1 MVVSSAPSL
10 QSNNFRFSEQ
20 HLDSGVYGVRGC
32 GGCATGLRTQR
43 RRRRAS
49 SAYAINTRI
58 LVPNFFRVRGLVHAL
73 RASLFVR
80 IVAVPVSEPEP
91 SLAGLGPAR
100 DGGHLP
106 KRLRHQGR
114 VFGAGS
120 IPWVWRTTTSS
131 SPICMA
137 WDWII
142 WSWAVILASSAVTS
156 FSSLSVVLVG
166 ISGTKTRHEPFTF
179 SPANAPAFSLR
190 RIVSGETSNCALA
203 WRMLKPDFCKVPTSS
218 LPVANAILG
227 KLPDPCLIRVVQG
240 LGSLL
245 ILHRAWLAV
254 LPW

>member
-1 MVVSSAPSL
+1 MVVTSAPYL
-10 QSNNFRFSEQ
+10 QSNKFRFSRQ

-49 SAYAINTRI
+49 SAYAINTGM
-58 LVPNFFRVRGLVHAL
+58 LVLQVRGLVHAL

-91 SLAGLGPAR
+91 LLAGLGPAR

-114 VFGAGS
+114 LFGAGS
-120 IPWVWRTTTSS
+120 IPWVWRTTTRS

-137 WDWII
+137 WACIT

-156 FSSLSVVLVG
+156 FSSLSVALVG

-203 WRMLKPDFCKVPTSS
+203 WRMLKPDSCMVPTSS
-218 LPVANAILG
+218 LSVATAILG
-227 KLPDPCLIRVVQG
+227 KLLDPCLIRVVQG

-245 ILHRAWLAV
+245 IVHRAWLAV